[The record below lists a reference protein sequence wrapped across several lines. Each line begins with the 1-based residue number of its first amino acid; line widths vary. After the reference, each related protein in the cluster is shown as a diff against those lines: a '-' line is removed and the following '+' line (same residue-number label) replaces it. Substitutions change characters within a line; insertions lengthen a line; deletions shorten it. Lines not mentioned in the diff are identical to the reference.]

1 MSKDALF
8 ELAAREKLRFETPR
22 GQLSVES
29 LWDLPLSSAANIS
42 LDSIAVSLDA
52 AIRSSA
58 PKSFV
63 SNSTS
68 TENKILTLK
77 FDIVSHIIGVR
88 LAENKAKAESNEK
101 AAQRRMLQEAIA
113 AKKNEQLLSGDVEAL
128 QARLDALA

>member
-42 LDSIAVSLDA
+42 LDSIAVALDT

-68 TENKILTLK
+68 TENKMLTLK
-77 FDIVSHIIGVR
+77 FDIVSHIISVR

-113 AKKNEQLLSGDVEAL
+113 AKKNEQLLSGDVDAL

>member
-42 LDSIAVSLDA
+42 LDSIAVSLDT

-113 AKKNEQLLSGDVEAL
+113 AKKNEQLLSGDVDAL
-128 QARLDALA
+128 QARLDVLA

>member
-22 GQLSVES
+22 GQLTVES

-42 LDSIAVSLDA
+42 LDSIAVALDT

-63 SNSTS
+63 SNTASV
-68 TENKILTLK
+68 ENKMLTLK
-77 FDIVSHIIGVR
+77 FEIVSHIISVR

-113 AKKNEQLLSGDVEAL
+113 AKKNEKLLSGDIDAL
-128 QARLDALA
+128 QARLDALT